1 MKASYKMMGVILCG
15 VILLASGCGAKAET
29 STASVAESVSESA
42 SPVESNPVSSE
53 SASEDASESEAVSET
68 ASEASSVV
76 GEAVSEAPAESK
88 VESKAEPKTKS
99 EPAKTEAAAS
109 SKAEKPQPV
118 ESKPASEAA
127 PAEQAA
133 PAETASLETA
143 LKYVGKDVSKLYAAI
158 GKPTSSEY
166 ASSCIGDGEDGLLYY
181 DGFTVTTYREN
192 GKERRYRTPIE
203 HEIRPLAFHRG
214 LNLYM
219 ER

>member
-15 VILLASGCGAKAET
+15 VMLLASGCGAKAET
-29 STASVAESVSESA
+29 STASVTESVSESA

-53 SASEDASESEAVSET
+53 SASEDASESEAVSE
-68 ASEASSVV
+68 
-76 GEAVSEAPAESK
+76 APAESK

-99 EPAKTEAAAS
+99 EPAKTEAATS
-109 SKAEKPQPV
+109 SKTEKPQPV

-192 GKERRYRTPIE
+192 GKETVQDAY
-203 HEIRPLAFHRG
+203 
-214 LNLYM
+214 
-219 ER
+219 